1 MASRVLGS
9 RLAAAAA
16 IATALVGLSGCS
28 IFGSGTARQVTN
40 SNDLGRD
47 ETGGIGVN
55 AYLWR
60 AALATVNFMPLASA
74 DPYGG
79 IINTDWY
86 ANPAKPDERFKVTV
100 YILDTRLRAD
110 GVSCAVFKETK
121 VGGAWAT
128 APVSQDTNIQ
138 LENAILAKARE
149 LRLQTIE

>member
-1 MASRVLGS
+1 MAKRAIAAVM
-9 RLAAAAA
+9 LAAASVA
-16 IATALVGLSGCS
+16 GLSGCGL
-28 IFGSGTARQVTN
+28 FGSNTARASSS

-86 ANPAKPDERFKVTV
+86 SNPAKPDERFKVTV

-110 GVSCAVFKETK
+110 GVSCAVFKEQK
-121 VGGAWAT
+121 VNGAWTT
-128 APVSQDTNIQ
+128 AAVSPDTNVQ

-149 LRLQTIE
+149 LRLQQIE

>member
-1 MASRVLGS
+1 MAS
-9 RLAAAAA
+9 RLAAAAVFVA
-16 IATALVGLSGCS
+16 ALASLGGCN
-28 IFGSGTARQVTN
+28 IFGSGTAHSAPTTAE
-40 SNDLGRD
+40 SNGGRD

-55 AYLWR
+55 SYLWR
-60 AALATVNFMPLASA
+60 ASLETVNFMPLASA
-74 DPYGG
+74 DPWGG
-79 IINTDWY
+79 VIVTDWY

-121 VGGAWAT
+121 VAGAWAT